1 MKKCGID
8 CWVILFV
15 TFFIFVMITFSG
27 CSHHPYPSGVYSGEY
42 IANQMDYNANNNKE
56 SLVEAE
62 RNWNMYLKTRI
73 SE

>member
-1 MKKCGID
+1 MNDTRID
-8 CWVILFV
+8 AWLVLLV
-15 TFFIFVMITFSG
+15 TTFIFVMITFSG

-56 SLVEAE
+56 SLMKANK
-62 RNWNMYLKTRI
+62 NWNMYLKTRI